1 MLSPKELG
9 EAGDAVAAVYAQME
23 AEMLDHLVSSLV
35 NGSITDKTLLE
46 LNLLAQANKRAV
58 EQIIE
63 SYRDQIGEAV
73 VQTVEEYIGKSD
85 ADDARRIGSSEMAA
99 PRQIVA
105 TVAGIQEILDRD
117 NLAMAQGARDAFLQS
132 SIEAVTKVNS
142 GLCTDSKAI
151 HAAVRKLEGDGIDII
166 TYRNAETG
174 VVTVRN
180 KVDVA
185 VRRHVRTQI
194 AQDAARMSLERMDE
208 LEVKL
213 VEVSSH
219 DDARPSHAEWQGRCY
234 SLQGAIKIGATTYPD
249 FYEATRYGSVDGLAG
264 ANCRHS
270 FGPYVHGAPRTYSPN
285 PKSPT
290 GLSGQELY
298 ELEQKQRHGERQIRA
313 AKRQLRG
320 AQAEYDADPTLANQA
335 NLLKAQKAL
344 RGRQESMRNLID
356 SANAKCKPGTH
367 ALSRNPRREWA
378 GDMPKITKVSAS
390 QRSVSQFLDSKSVKA
405 QMKSAGISKTRMRAE
420 IASEMAKRGCTSKD
434 FAALTAQEQQ
444 SLFGKIKD
452 AIDSKLPSTKKAQRG
467 AHAVTLK
474 RYVQGLEAKGLQP
487 SHAQGIA
494 QRVAACSSANA
505 RRVFE
510 RALPD
515 LGFDRIAGN
524 PQDAFYSPS
533 TRRLTLDMKTTA
545 DGFAARPDKAPYQT
559 FFHEAGHYIDHLLG
573 NFETGVVKAGRYRI
587 QNMSGAAY
595 QAGMATVAK
604 QEVRS
609 MLNEIKK
616 RDGCT
621 TDEAKRTLTKELR
634 TIPAKDRGGLPDIVH
649 GATAGKSGWGHT
661 LKYWRESKDYGLAA
675 ETFAHFYE
683 TTMANPTA
691 LETLKKYLPETYN
704 LFTSIIGGS

>member
-9 EAGDAVAAVYAQME
+9 EAGDAVAAVYTQME

-85 ADDARRIGSSEMAA
+85 ADDAKRIGSSEMAA

-117 NLAMAQGARDAFLQS
+117 NLAMAQGAKDAFLQS

-142 GLCTDSKAI
+142 GLYTDSKAI
-151 HAAVRKLEGDGIDII
+151 HAAVRRLEGDGIEII

-174 VVTVRN
+174 MVTVRN

-234 SLQGAIKIGATTYPD
+234 SLQGAIKIGTTTYPD

-298 ELEQKQRHGERQIRA
+298 ELEQRQRHGERQIRA

-320 AQAEYDADPTLANQA
+320 AQAEYDADPTLANKA

-390 QRSVSQFLDSKSVKA
+390 QRSVSQFLDSKSVKS

-420 IASEMAKRGCTSKD
+420 IASEMAKRGGTSKD
-434 FAALTAQEQQ
+434 FGALTAKEQQEMFKAALTRRKPSPTEARRANIKPVNEQLYASQKNYIERHGGIVVRGGEEVERHLDANNADAAQIGGIVMFRQTPTTSEVLEETYHFKQEESGRFAEYQVDEMRLMREIEAQEWLI
-444 SLFGKIKD
+444 S
-452 AIDSKLPSTKKAQRG
+452 
-467 AHAVTLK
+467 V
-474 RYVQGLEAKGLQP
+474 
-487 SHAQGIA
+487 
-494 QRVAACSSANA
+494 
-505 RRVFE
+505 
-510 RALPD
+510 
-515 LGFDRIAGN
+515 
-524 PQDAFYSPS
+524 
-533 TRRLTLDMKTTA
+533 
-545 DGFAARPDKAPYQT
+545 
-559 FFHEAGHYIDHLLG
+559 
-573 NFETGVVKAGRYRI
+573 AGRYNI
-587 QNMSGAAY
+587 PIDETE
-595 QAGMATVAK
+595 ATKANLECYLADLDK
-604 QEVRS
+604 
-609 MLNEIKK
+609 LKGIKN
-616 RDGCT
+616 D
-621 TDEAKRTLTKELR
+621 
-634 TIPAKDRGGLPDIVH
+634 
-649 GATAGKSGWGHT
+649 
-661 LKYWRESKDYGLAA
+661 
-675 ETFAHFYE
+675 
-683 TTMANPTA
+683 
-691 LETLKKYLPETYN
+691 
-704 LFTSIIGGS
+704 